1 MRIYQDLMTD
11 LINQVLE
18 QFTHTDQIIRFTKD
32 SFSHS
37 ANLRLQVL
45 HLTQG
50 LVCTTLVVV
59 AVKLGEDKNFTYV
72 ELNIE
77 IVIQC

>member
-32 SFSHS
+32 SLSHS

-45 HLTQG
+45 HPTQG